1 VGEVGSGEGARP
13 ARWTGRTACDGDGGG
28 ADMTEDERMP
38 GDVRRKACDVNADPG
53 DAACDGELAAAW
65 TRAGRGGASVGGDKI
80 RVRVRGLHDFGIRKG
95 NHAIEIGGGETTDAT
110 TAERRQSRAAAT
122 AVAPRERERLGLERG
137 ARLGRGGGA

>member
-1 VGEVGSGEGARP
+1 MGEVGSGEGARP
-13 ARWTGRTACDGDGGG
+13 ARWTGRTACDGDGGD

-137 ARLGRGGGA
+137 APWHAMAR